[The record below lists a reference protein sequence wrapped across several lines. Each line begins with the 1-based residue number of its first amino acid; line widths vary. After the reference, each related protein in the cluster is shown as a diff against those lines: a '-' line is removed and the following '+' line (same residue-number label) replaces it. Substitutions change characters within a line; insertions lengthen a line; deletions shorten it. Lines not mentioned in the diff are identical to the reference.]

1 MLKMKKIAMIILT
14 GVLMCAAPASAY
26 ASDNTEEIIMD
37 NQIDSLLSDPDKA
50 VDVIMYVKDMIDQQD
65 ISDEEILSLI
75 DQAADNFNI
84 SLSDDEKNSLLNIV
98 KKIKDMEIDEDEL
111 RNTVTKIYDKID
123 ELGIEKEDVKGF
135 IEKAVDFV
143 KSLF

>member
-1 MLKMKKIAMIILT
+1 MLKMKKIAMLVLT
-14 GVLMCAAPASAY
+14 GVLMCAAPASVY

-50 VDVIMYVKDMIDQQD
+50 VDVIMYVKDMINQQD
-65 ISDEEILSLI
+65 ISDEEILNLI
-75 DQAADNFNI
+75 GQASDNFNI
-84 SLSDDEKNSLLNIV
+84 NLSDDEKNSLLNII
-98 KKIKDMEIDEDEL
+98 KKFKDMEINEDEL
-111 RNTVTKIYDKID
+111 RNTVTKIYDKLE

-135 IEKAVDFV
+135 IEKTIDFV